1 MKFTYT
7 AGAAALMA
15 LMLAGPTFAQTPS
28 PDHHGHAQTPAAPAA
43 TAADLTDGEVRRIDA
58 AASKLTIKHGEI
70 KHLDMPPMTMVF
82 EVREPALLQGVQ
94 AGDAVRFT
102 ADKIGGRYTVTS
114 LERLPAR

>member
-1 MKFTYT
+1 MHRRFW
-7 AGAAALMA
+7 L
-15 LMLAGPTFAQTPS
+15 
-28 PDHHGHAQTPAAPAA
+28 AA
-43 TAADLTDGEVRRIDA
+43 TALALYAPAWAQTQAPTTDAEVRKVDVPNRKIT
-58 AASKLTIKHGEI
+58 LKHGEI
-70 KHLDMPPMTMVF
+70 KNLDMPPMTMVF